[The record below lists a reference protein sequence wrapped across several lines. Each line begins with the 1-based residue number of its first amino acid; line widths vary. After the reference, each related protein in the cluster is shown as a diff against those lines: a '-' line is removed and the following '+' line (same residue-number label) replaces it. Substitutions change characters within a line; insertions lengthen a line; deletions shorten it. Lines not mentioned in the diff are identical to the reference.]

1 MGGQQSDWTGLYL
14 SISALKTSGTK
25 EALQPISVTNS
36 VKTQGA
42 SQIDSQSRDNSSF
55 AGYLEWTANTASV
68 ISTMVYMNR
77 LIEREEQTEDD
88 ESVIRIEAGRSLKG
102 TYYTRD
108 GTGIS
113 FTTELQGAML
123 SYSASV
129 GLLVASCATLM
140 AF

>member
-1 MGGQQSDWTGLYL
+1 
-14 SISALKTSGTK
+14 
-25 EALQPISVTNS
+25 
-36 VKTQGA
+36 
-42 SQIDSQSRDNSSF
+42 
-55 AGYLEWTANTASV
+55 
-68 ISTMVYMNR
+68 MVYMNR

-113 FTTELQGAML
+113 FTTELQRAML

>member
-14 SISALKTSGTK
+14 TISALKSANTK
-25 EALQPISVTNS
+25 EALLPISVTNS

-42 SQIDSQSRDNSSF
+42 SQIDSQSRDNSDF
-55 AGYLEWTANTASV
+55 KGYLSWT
-68 ISTMVYMNR
+68 STNNVMSTTVFMNR
-77 LIEREEQTEDD
+77 LIERTEQTTTD
-88 ESVIRIEAGRSLKG
+88 EEVIRIEAGRSLKG

-113 FTTELQGAML
+113 FTTELQGAMP
-123 SYSASV
+123 SFVASV

-140 AF
+140 VF